1 MAVYTTID
9 NPELYF
15 QVKLYTGNGSTN
27 AITFDNT
34 DTSMQPNWL
43 WLKRRDGTDN
53 HTLFDSVRGV
63 TKGLYSDLS
72 NAEDTLADSLS
83 SFDSNGFTLGADTA
97 SSGTING
104 SSETYVAWCWKESAT
119 AGFDIIAY
127 TGNGSNRTISHSL
140 SAVPKFFMIKDR
152 GHTHNWRGYHASL
165 GADKNISWEI
175 TAAEQTGSNYWQDT
189 VPTSSVFSLGN
200 QNETNQSSHTF
211 VNYLFSEVQGFSK
224 FGKFTGN
231 GSTDGP
237 FVYTGFRPAMVMCK
251 RTDSTGSWYICDI
264 KRVGFNGR
272 PNNTASVGN
281 PELAA
286 QSNRSEAGGN
296 TNVMDI
302 FSNGFKLIQSG
313 AEINASGGTFI
324 FMAFADSPFTNSS
337 GVPNNAR

>member
-1 MAVYTTID
+1 MAAYTTID

-15 QVKLYTGNGSTN
+15 QVKTYTGTGSSN
-27 AITFDNT
+27 AITLDGSEN
-34 DTSMQPNWL
+34 MQPDWV
-43 WLKRRDGTDN
+43 WIKKRTGSVSHN
-53 HTLFDSVRGV
+53 IFDSVRGV
-63 TKGLYSDLS
+63 TKTLYSNS
-72 NAEDTLADSLS
+72 NEAEYTEANALT
-83 SFDSNGFTLGADTA
+83 SFNSDGFTVGSYSDV
-97 SSGTING
+97 NG
-104 SSETYVAWCWKESAT
+104 SSASTVAWCWKESAT
-119 AGFDIIAY
+119 AGFDIVAY

-140 SAVPKFFMIKDR
+140 SAVPKFYMVKDR
-152 GHTHNWRGYHASL
+152 SHTHDWRGYHASL
-165 GADKNISWEI
+165 GADKNISWGM

-231 GSTDGP
+231 GNVDGP

-324 FMAFADSPFTNSS
+324 YMAYAEQPFVNSN
-337 GVPNNAR
+337 GVPANAR